1 MNDTAKYL
9 IHATIAADGVVE
21 RSDVVGAVFG
31 QTEGLLGEELDLR
44 ELQQASKVG
53 RIDVQIESENGQSFG
68 EVTIASSLNKAETAI
83 LAASLETIS
92 RVGPCHAH
100 IEVTDI
106 EDVRAAKRRAV
117 VDRAKELLAE
127 GFDESIISS
136 EEILAEVRESA
147 RIGDID
153 EYEGLPAGPRV
164 HDSDAVIVVEGR
176 ADVGRLLQCGIKN
189 GIAVE
194 GTNIP
199 DAIADL
205 TEERT
210 VTAFL
215 DGDRGGELILQELAQ
230 VGNVDYVT
238 FAPAGR
244 SVEELDRTAVM
255 DALRAKVPYAQ
266 IADEPNARLSL
277 QGDGTDPLS
286 GSRVPTDPAAPDTT
300 DERAREGEP
309 AEQPSGNRAEEQPSA
324 DRPDEQPTDEPATEE
339 DEHPAGEG
347 EPATDEGEPEDG
359 PGVEASDFLD
369 EGGETDDLGVETAV
383 EQPADVTQPVAEG
396 PLDADDIAPDES
408 PESAPDEP
416 RTLRSHVEEIIAE
429 STGLAR
435 LLDPELELLEE
446 VEAGEAFDAVE
457 RRETPPH
464 AVVVDGE
471 ATQRLLDVAA
481 QHGVDQLV
489 ARSDGDYVKK
499 PIGTRVLTAD
509 QLLVEA

>member
-83 LAASLETIS
+83 LAASLETIT

-127 GFDESIISS
+127 GFDESIITS

-147 RIGDID
+147 RIDDID

-189 GIAVE
+189 AIAVE
-194 GTNIP
+194 GTNVP
-199 DAIADL
+199 DVIADL

-230 VGNVDYVT
+230 IGSVDYVT

-244 SVEELDRTAVM
+244 SVEELDRTEVM

-286 GSRVPTDPAAPDTT
+286 GSRVPTDPAAP
-300 DERAREGEP
+300 EP
-309 AEQPSGNRAEEQPSA
+309 
-324 DRPDEQPTDEPATEE
+324 
-339 DEHPAGEG
+339 
-347 EPATDEGEPEDG
+347 TDEGET
-359 PGVEASDFLD
+359 D
-369 EGGETDDLGVETAV
+369 EETDEAVETAEFDV
-383 EQPADVTQPVAEG
+383 ETVDEVAPAVEPDPAEPDVTELDVETPEEGEEPVADGEE
-396 PLDADDIAPDES
+396 PVADGEPETTEAAPTESDEEVS
-408 PESAPDEP
+408 EDGP
-416 RTLRSHVEEIIAE
+416 RTLRSHVEEVIAE

-435 LLDPELELLEE
+435 LLDAEFELLEE
-446 VEAGEAFDAVE
+446 IDGDDAFDAVE
-457 RRETPPH
+457 RRETAPH
-464 AVVVDGE
+464 AMVVDGE

-481 QHGVDQLV
+481 QRGVDQLV
-489 ARSDGDYVKK
+489 ARSAGDYVKK